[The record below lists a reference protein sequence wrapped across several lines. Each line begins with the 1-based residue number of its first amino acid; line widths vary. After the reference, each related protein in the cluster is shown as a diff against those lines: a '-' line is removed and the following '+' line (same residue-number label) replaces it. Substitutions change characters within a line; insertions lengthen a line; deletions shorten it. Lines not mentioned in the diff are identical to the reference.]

1 MAKELK
7 SKPISSMEDGKY
19 RTWSKS
25 SRNNDWTKEIRVD
38 EIENG
43 FLVSLEE
50 YGNVGG
56 DYKHKCRKYFTKENP
71 LSEDDLKMDE
81 GLDEAINEFVDS
93 I

>member
-1 MAKELK
+1 MAKKLK
-7 SKPISSMEDGKY
+7 NTSSMEDGKY
-19 RTWSKS
+19 RAWSKS
-25 SRNNDWTKEIRVD
+25 SRNDDWTKEIRVD

-50 YGNVGG
+50 YGQKGG

-81 GLDEAINEFVDS
+81 GLDEAINAFVDS